1 MKSWEIHNLKVD
13 EYIKNHRSKY
23 GYLDYLKLKK
33 SQDEETKKFGFKNY
47 KEYLEY
53 EEEHWEFTIGDVL

>member
-13 EYIKNHRSKY
+13 EYIKNHQSKY

-53 EEEHWEFTIGDVL
+53 EEEH

>member
-1 MKSWEIHNLKVD
+1 MKSWKIHNLKVD
-13 EYIKNHRSKY
+13 EYIKNHRSEY

-53 EEEHWEFTIGDVL
+53 EEEHWELV